1 MVKFGKCS
9 SESRNS
15 RFSKYRLSLLLS
27 FKTPKMRFLTGA
39 RRFWGDWGPLIKSP
53 CCVPT
58 QNKGDFSKCRNENRK
73 SSRDQNWFW
82 MVVIITTH
90 LAMNAVD
97 GATTG
102 AIIGCIAW
110 VIIEVI
116 GKLSGQFPNKH
127 KSALKHSAD
136 SHLNHRVL

>member
-1 MVKFGKCS
+1 MAIGFAAS
-9 SESRNS
+9 
-15 RFSKYRLSLLLS
+15 
-27 FKTPKMRFLTGA
+27 A
-39 RRFWGDWGPLIKSP
+39 RKPMNQKKIEVYEMIKSGFIARGLSIVTIATIGGVLFHVFT
-53 CCVPT
+53 VPPDT
-58 QNKGDFSKCRNENRK
+58 W
-73 SSRDQNWFW
+73 DQNWFW

-116 GKLSGQFPNKH
+116 GKLSGQFPNQT
-127 KSALKHSAD
+127 
-136 SHLNHRVL
+136 